1 MADDRIDILRKVT
14 LFESLSDKE
23 LEAVARATKE
33 RRYDTGDVIVS
44 EGDTGVGFFVVAE
57 GTARVEASGKR
68 VGQLTPGDS
77 FGEVAL
83 LDDARPPQRHGH
95 RRVADE
101 ALRPHR
107 LAVHAPARPVPR
119 TRGQDRSQPGQ
130 DPARDAGTG
139 EPPGRRLIHLPAGS

>member
-83 LDDARPPQRHGH
+83 LDEAG
-95 RRVADE
+95 RRSATVIAESQTKLYGLTAWQFTPLLDQH
-101 ALRPHR
+101 PG
-107 LAVHAPARPVPR
+107 LAVKIARSLAKTLRETQERANRPAD
-119 TRGQDRSQPGQ
+119 G
-130 DPARDAGTG
+130 
-139 EPPGRRLIHLPAGS
+139 